1 MVLLFERG
9 VQCGPVPGGILGWRR
24 KKEGSVWKTV
34 RGDVLQKGFRLD
46 EFILGAGGR
55 LVPANTDSAV
65 VFLFWSVV
73 MGD

>member
-1 MVLLFERG
+1 M
-9 VQCGPVPGGILGWRR
+9 
-24 KKEGSVWKTV
+24 WKTV

-55 LVPANTDSAV
+55 LIPANTDSAV